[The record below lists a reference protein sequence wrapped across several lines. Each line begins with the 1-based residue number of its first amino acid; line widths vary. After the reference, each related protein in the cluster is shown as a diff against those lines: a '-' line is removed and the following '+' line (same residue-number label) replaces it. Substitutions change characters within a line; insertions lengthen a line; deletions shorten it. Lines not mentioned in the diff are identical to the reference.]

1 MENSLSQ
8 RLQMAVRRITGRGKL
23 TDKDIDE
30 MMREVRLSLLEADV
44 NFRVVRDF
52 TARVKEQS
60 LGEKIL
66 KGLNPGQQ
74 VVKVVHDELKRIM
87 GEENAPLTF
96 ENQGLTTFMT
106 IGLQGSGKTT
116 AIGKLG
122 VYLRKNHKK
131 NPMFIAADVYRP
143 AAIDQLVTIGKQ
155 VGIEVYEEGLK
166 DARVIV
172 KNGLEYAKKQGYD
185 LVIIDTAGRLHIDEE
200 MMQEL
205 IDVKEIAKPSEIL
218 LTVDAMTGQDA
229 AQIAKS
235 FHDQLDATGAILTK
249 MDGDTRGGAALS
261 IKEVSGIPIK
271 FSSSGETMDTFEPF
285 HPDRMA
291 DRILGMGD
299 VLTLIDKATEAI
311 DEDEAKGMMERM
323 MSDNYN
329 YYDLLK
335 QFKMIKRMGSISR
348 LIGFIPGLGKL
359 KNAASQIDDKQF
371 DKMQVIIESMTEA
384 EKKNPELIN
393 KSSSRRQRVAKGAG
407 VSVTEVN
414 KLRQALETQKK
425 MVKQMANM
433 SEKDIEQLQKD
444 PSKLANNMPQRRSRG
459 KGKGKGKGNFR
470 R

>member
-52 TARVKEQS
+52 TARVKEQA

-122 VYLRKNHKK
+122 VYLRKTHKK

-155 VGIEVYEEGLK
+155 IGVHVYEEGLK

-172 KNGLEYAKKQGYD
+172 KNGLKYAKENNFD
-185 LVIIDTAGRLHIDEE
+185 LVIVDTAGRLHIDEE

-205 IDVKEIAKPSEIL
+205 VDVKKIANPSE
-218 LTVDAMTGQDA
+218 DR
-229 AQIAKS
+229 KS
-235 FHDQLDATGAILTK
+235 
-249 MDGDTRGGAALS
+249 TRLN
-261 IKEVSGIPIK
+261 
-271 FSSSGETMDTFEPF
+271 SS
-285 HPDRMA
+285 HV
-291 DRILGMGD
+291 RISYA
-299 VLTLIDKATEAI
+299 VFC
-311 DEDEAKGMMERM
+311 
-323 MSDNYN
+323 
-329 YYDLLK
+329 LK
-335 QFKMIKRMGSISR
+335 KK
-348 LIGFIPGLGKL
+348 K
-359 KNAASQIDDKQF
+359 KK
-371 DKMQVIIESMTEA
+371 KK
-384 EKKNPELIN
+384 KKNH
-393 KSSSRRQRVAKGAG
+393 
-407 VSVTEVN
+407 
-414 KLRQALETQKK
+414 
-425 MVKQMANM
+425 
-433 SEKDIEQLQKD
+433 
-444 PSKLANNMPQRRSRG
+444 NN
-459 KGKGKGKGNFR
+459 
-470 R
+470 

>member
-52 TARVKEQS
+52 TARVKEQA

-122 VYLRKNHKK
+122 VYLRKNYKK
-131 NPMFIAADVYRP
+131 KPMFIAADVYRP

-155 VGIEVYEEGLK
+155 IGVHVYEEGIK

-172 KNGLEYAKKQGYD
+172 KNGLKYAKENNFD
-185 LVIIDTAGRLHIDEE
+185 LVIVDTAGRLHIDEE

-205 IDVKEIAKPSEIL
+205 VDVKKIANPSEIL

-229 AQIAKS
+229 ANVAKS
-235 FHDQLDATGAILTK
+235 FHDQLEATGAILTK
-249 MDGDTRGGAALS
+249 LDGDTRGGAALS
-261 IKEVSGIPIK
+261 IREVSGIPIK
-271 FSSSGETMDTFEPF
+271 FTSFGESMDTFEPF
-285 HPDRMA
+285 HPERMA
-291 DRILGMGD
+291 SRILGMGD
-299 VLTLIDKATEAI
+299 VLTLIDKAVDAI

-348 LIGFIPGLGKL
+348 IIGFIPGLGNLRK
-359 KNAASQIDDKQF
+359 AAGEIDDKQF
-371 DKMQVIIESMTEA
+371 DKMRVIIESMTEK
-384 EKKNPELIN
+384 EKKDPELIN

-407 VSVTEVN
+407 VSVSEVN
-414 KLRQALETQKK
+414 KLRQSLDAQKQMVKK
-425 MVKQMANM
+425 MSSM
-433 SEKDIEQLQKD
+433 SEEDIERLQKD
-444 PSKLANNMPQRRSRG
+444 PSKLANTMPERRSRG
-459 KGKGKGKGNFR
+459 KGKGKGNFR